1 MVFVAIVILVII
13 VVALMFYNYKIHIRL
28 KKFSNIKEHIQSLNI
43 VQEFMNVVGEDIS
56 VDEKL
61 KKINEILIKRYD
73 VKYSS
78 IIVFNGAEYVIK
90 ATNVDEKHWETLKN
104 LHTEEIFKDSITSTT
119 PKYISVEKEGE
130 RLPYQKMEFE
140 RAKSAMFFPLFIE
153 NIYIGYWI
161 IESGEMHAFD
171 SFDTTI
177 LEVVKENLVAILR
190 TVSYQ
195 NTIENIVRKDEFSG
209 LNSAE
214 YLYGIGK
221 KTIDKYPVSTVCMFK
236 VINLKEIN
244 ENISRK
250 AGNNT
255 IIEVSNT
262 VKKGIASEYIFVRYM
277 GPKFVI
283 VFSGVES
290 NAVADFINDIKQNVE
305 KLKIEAILQSK
316 GKKKQI
322 FVEPKLNFAVSN
334 YYKGTGI
341 EEVTKKLE
349 EYLDTAEEDESDI
362 NYI

>member
-1 MVFVAIVILVII
+1 MIFAVILVLVII
-13 VVALMFYNYKIHIRL
+13 VVVLMAYNYTIHTRL

-61 KKINEILIKRYD
+61 KKVNEILIKRYD

-104 LHTEEIFKDSITSTT
+104 LHTEEIFKDSITSAT
-119 PKYISVEKEGE
+119 PKYISVDKEGE

-161 IESGEMHAFD
+161 IESSEMHAFD
-171 SFDTTI
+171 TMDTTI
-177 LEVVKENLVAILR
+177 LEVVKENLIAILK
-190 TVSYQ
+190 TISYQ

-214 YLYGIGK
+214 YLYGVGK
-221 KTIDKYPVSTVCMFK
+221 KKIDKYPVSGVCMFK
-236 VINLKEIN
+236 IMNLNEIN
-244 ENISRK
+244 ETLGRK
-250 AGNNT
+250 TGNKI
-255 IIEVSNT
+255 IIEVSN
-262 VKKGIASEYIFVRYM
+262 VIKKEITSEYVFVRYM
-277 GPKFVI
+277 GPKFAI
-283 VFSGVES
+283 VFSGVEAS
-290 NAVADFINDIKQNVE
+290 AVEDFIKDIKQLAE
-305 KLKIEAILQSK
+305 SIKIKVISQKK
-316 GKKKQI
+316 GKKNEM
-322 FVEPKLNFAVSN
+322 FAEPKLNFAISN
-334 YYKGTGI
+334 YYKGTGM

-349 EYLDTAEEDESDI
+349 EYLDNADKEENDI

>member
-1 MVFVAIVILVII
+1 MILIVISILVII
-13 VVALMFYNYKIHIRL
+13 VIALMAYNYTIHTRL
-28 KKFSNIKEHIQSLNI
+28 KKFSNVKEHIQSLNI
-43 VQEFMNVVGEDIS
+43 VQEFMNIVGEDIS

-61 KKINEILIKRYD
+61 KKINEVLIKRYD

-104 LHTEEIFKDSITSTT
+104 LHTEEIFKDSITAAT
-119 PKYISVEKEGE
+119 PKYISVDKPGE

-161 IESGEMHAFD
+161 IESSEMNAFD
-171 SFDTTI
+171 TLDTTV
-177 LEVVKENLVAILR
+177 LEVVRENLVAILK
-190 TVSYQ
+190 TISYQ

-214 YLYGIGK
+214 YLYGVGK
-221 KTIDKYPVSTVCMFK
+221 KNIDKYPVSAVCMFK
-236 VINLKEIN
+236 IINLEEIN
-244 ENISRK
+244 ETIDRK
-250 AGNNT
+250 TGNKT
-255 IIEVSNT
+255 IIEVSNSI
-262 VKKGIASEYIFVRYM
+262 KKEIASEYVFVRYM

-283 VFSGVES
+283 VFSGVEAT
-290 NAVADFINDIKQNVE
+290 AVAEFVKDIKQSVE
-305 KLKIEAILQSK
+305 DLQIEPYSPK
-316 GKKKQI
+316 KDKKKQV
-322 FVEPKLNFAVSN
+322 FAEPKLNFVISN
-334 YYKGTGI
+334 YYKGTGM

-349 EYLDTAEEDESDI
+349 DYLDTADKNENEI

>member
-1 MVFVAIVILVII
+1 
-13 VVALMFYNYKIHIRL
+13 
-28 KKFSNIKEHIQSLNI
+28 
-43 VQEFMNVVGEDIS
+43 
-56 VDEKL
+56 
-61 KKINEILIKRYD
+61 
-73 VKYSS
+73 
-78 IIVFNGAEYVIK
+78 
-90 ATNVDEKHWETLKN
+90 
-104 LHTEEIFKDSITSTT
+104 
-119 PKYISVEKEGE
+119 
-130 RLPYQKMEFE
+130 
-140 RAKSAMFFPLFIE
+140 
-153 NIYIGYWI
+153 
-161 IESGEMHAFD
+161 
-171 SFDTTI
+171 
-177 LEVVKENLVAILR
+177 
-190 TVSYQ
+190 
-195 NTIENIVRKDEFSG
+195 
-209 LNSAE
+209 
-214 YLYGIGK
+214 
-221 KTIDKYPVSTVCMFK
+221 MFK

>member
-195 NTIENIVRKDEFSG
+195 NTIENIVRKDVFSV

-214 YLYGIGK
+214 
-221 KTIDKYPVSTVCMFK
+221 
-236 VINLKEIN
+236 
-244 ENISRK
+244 
-250 AGNNT
+250 
-255 IIEVSNT
+255 
-262 VKKGIASEYIFVRYM
+262 
-277 GPKFVI
+277 
-283 VFSGVES
+283 
-290 NAVADFINDIKQNVE
+290 
-305 KLKIEAILQSK
+305 
-316 GKKKQI
+316 
-322 FVEPKLNFAVSN
+322 
-334 YYKGTGI
+334 
-341 EEVTKKLE
+341 
-349 EYLDTAEEDESDI
+349 
-362 NYI
+362 

>member
-1 MVFVAIVILVII
+1 MIFAVILILVII
-13 VVALMFYNYKIHIRL
+13 VIALMAYNYTIHIRL
-28 KKFSNIKEHIQSLNI
+28 KKFSNVKEHIQSLNI

-61 KKINEILIKRYD
+61 KKVNEILIKRYD

-104 LHTEEIFKDSITSTT
+104 LHTEEIFKDSITSAT
-119 PKYISVEKEGE
+119 PKYISVDREGE

-161 IESGEMHAFD
+161 IESSEMHAFD
-171 SFDTTI
+171 TIDTTI
-177 LEVVKENLVAILR
+177 LDVVKENLIAILK
-190 TVSYQ
+190 TISYQ

-214 YLYGIGK
+214 YLYGVGK
-221 KTIDKYPVSTVCMFK
+221 KKIDKYPVSAVCMFK
-236 VINLKEIN
+236 IINLIEIN
-244 ENISRK
+244 ETYGRK
-250 AGNNT
+250 TGNRT
-255 IIEVSNT
+255 IIEVSNII
-262 VKKGIASEYIFVRYM
+262 KKGIASEYVFVRYM
-277 GPKFVI
+277 GPKFAI

-290 NAVADFINDIKQNVE
+290 NAVEDFVRDIKQSAEN
-305 KLKIEAILQSK
+305 LKIK
-316 GKKKQI
+316 VTPMKKDKKKEV
-322 FVEPKLNFAVSN
+322 FAEPKLNFVVSN
-334 YYKGTGI
+334 YYKGTGM

-349 EYLDTAEEDESDI
+349 EYLDSADSNENEV